1 MFFVLMENS
10 PSERMHV
17 QVTLKK
23 IIYDAFGK

>member
-1 MFFVLMENS
+1 MENA
-10 PSERMHV
+10 PSERIHV